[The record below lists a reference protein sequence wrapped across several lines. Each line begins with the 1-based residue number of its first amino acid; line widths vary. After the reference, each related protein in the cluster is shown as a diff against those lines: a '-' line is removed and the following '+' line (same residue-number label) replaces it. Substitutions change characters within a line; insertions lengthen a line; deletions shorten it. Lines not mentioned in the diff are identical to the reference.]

1 MYLGISVAGGALL
14 GGAIA
19 AIVCQELQHEWRR
32 DGKPQEEKPCSER
45 YAYTVFTG
53 AAIGALVGA
62 GIGSFLFAVFEGSVH
77 SVAPPSVDLVT
88 FRVPLGLG
96 L

>member
-1 MYLGISVAGGALL
+1 MERSPR
-14 GGAIA
+14 
-19 AIVCQELQHEWRR
+19 IVCQERQHEWRR
-32 DGKPQEEKPCSER
+32 DGKPEEEKPCSER

-62 GIGSFLFAVFEGSVH
+62 LVGTTALYHVFEGNVH

-88 FRVPLGLG
+88 FRVPIGLG